1 VSTRPVGR
9 STHDAEWS
17 RLLIPAWPAS
27 GLPCRPAPTRNHAIV
42 RSVAWFARWH
52 GRSEVTA
59 SGEIPLTRARG
70 FSVDRTALSHA
81 ISSVECLAE
90 CARADRMTAVEQENV
105 ETRLQALEAEFV
117 ELRALLTR
125 CAQAVL
131 ERQPE
136 GPPSPPQES

>member
-1 VSTRPVGR
+1 M
-9 STHDAEWS
+9 
-17 RLLIPAWPAS
+17 
-27 GLPCRPAPTRNHAIV
+27 

-52 GRSEVTA
+52 GRSEVA
-59 SGEIPLTRARG
+59 APEPIGGYPR
-70 FSVDRTALSHA
+70 VDRTALSHA
-81 ISSVECLAE
+81 VSRVTSLAE
-90 CARADRMTAVEQENV
+90 CARAERMTAVEQENV